1 VLPPLLLFCMAMPL
15 YVPSK
20 AFVVF
25 AGDPPTRVVPG
36 SAANHASE
44 LAHADSASERPIMT
58 ECFIESLLAK
68 LGSGSGVGRPLCR
81 RCLSGILEFF
91 VTREPDRVGRSG
103 EEGRED
109 FVLPH
114 HPCLRIFSGWTRDFQ
129 ATPEFFP
136 RFPAFKYPNST
147 IRIPPRPFNTL
158 QEIMVDEAREGE
170 KAAPLRVPD
179 SALEGS

>member
-1 VLPPLLLFCMAMPL
+1 MSALL
-15 YVPSK
+15 V
-20 AFVVF
+20 
-25 AGDPPTRVVPG
+25 
-36 SAANHASE
+36 
-44 LAHADSASERPIMT
+44 
-58 ECFIESLLAK
+58 
-68 LGSGSGVGRPLCR
+68 
-81 RCLSGILEFF
+81 GILEFF

-147 IRIPPRPFNTL
+147 IRIPARSFNTL

-170 KAAPLRVPD
+170 KAALLRDPD
-179 SALEGS
+179 SALERSYVRTGLQVILVNADHPGHFKSP